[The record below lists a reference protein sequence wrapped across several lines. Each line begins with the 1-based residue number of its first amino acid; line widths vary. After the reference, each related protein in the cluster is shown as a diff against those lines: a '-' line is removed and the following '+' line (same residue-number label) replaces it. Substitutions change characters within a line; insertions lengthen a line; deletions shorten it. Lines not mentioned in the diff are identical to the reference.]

1 MKTIVH
7 CFSSNSNPK
16 FVREFTT
23 LSEKYRPMAL
33 SILLLPDHELL
44 ERCAALGLLCVQ
56 YEEKMGKAA
65 VRSRLFEKILKDLDR
80 IYTVEV
86 LHFHG
91 GTLFLASARRSLP
104 GARILFAPLGAGDT
118 ASGGRGP
125 GRKLVRS
132 LTTTADL
139 VLAGSEVEKERFTR
153 AGYPE
158 SRTRVVEEG
167 APPEILAAIYGLS

>member
-23 LSEKYRPMAL
+23 LSEKLRHLAL

-44 ERCAALGLLCVQ
+44 ERCAALDLLCVQ
-56 YEEKMGKAA
+56 YEEKMGKSA

-80 IYTVEV
+80 IYTVNV
-86 LHFHG
+86 LHFYG
-91 GTLFLASARRSLP
+91 ETLFLAGARRSLP
-104 GARILFAPLGAGDT
+104 SARILFTPLGAGDT
-118 ASGGRGP
+118 VSAGCGP
-125 GRKLVRS
+125 VRKFVRS
-132 LTTTADL
+132 LTATADL
-139 VLAGSEVEKERFTR
+139 VLAGSEEEKELING